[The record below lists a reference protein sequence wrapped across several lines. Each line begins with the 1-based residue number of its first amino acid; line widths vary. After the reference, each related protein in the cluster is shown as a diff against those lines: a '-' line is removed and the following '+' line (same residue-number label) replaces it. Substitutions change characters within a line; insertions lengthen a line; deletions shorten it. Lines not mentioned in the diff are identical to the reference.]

1 MTQSQSDHDG
11 NTWQK
16 DRKEIVRKVGMHGGI
31 LRDARG
37 GGLYF
42 LEIFIEMCSLVL
54 HILALLEM
62 N

>member
-37 GGLYF
+37 GG
-42 LEIFIEMCSLVL
+42 
-54 HILALLEM
+54 ALLLGDLHRDV
-62 N
+62 

>member
-37 GGLYF
+37 GGG
-42 LEIFIEMCSLVL
+42 
-54 HILALLEM
+54 ALLLGDLHRDV
-62 N
+62 